1 MEAGPCDSAQAST
14 DYLEIRD
21 RWFILRMCTVHLTT
35 KFLSS
40 REMVKPWEY
49 CAMNSVGRRVEM
61 RCFKV
66 VDGGTGFIIM
76 VRGED
81 GPCRRSP
88 VPGNSRCL
96 SGFIIDLPG

>member
-1 MEAGPCDSAQAST
+1 MEVGPCDSAQAST

-40 REMVKPWEY
+40 RKMLKQWEY

-61 RCFKV
+61 SCFKV
-66 VDGGTGFIIM
+66 VQGVTGFIIM
-76 VRGED
+76 VLGED
-81 GPCRRSP
+81 GTGSLIPELEKSM
-88 VPGNSRCL
+88 S
-96 SGFIIDLPG
+96 

>member
-1 MEAGPCDSAQAST
+1 MDLLDGGRPFRLSPGFD

-21 RWFILRMCTVHLTT
+21 RWFILRMYKVHLTT

-40 REMVKPWEY
+40 REMVKPWAY

-66 VDGGTGFIIM
+66 VQGVTGFIIM
-76 VRGED
+76 VLGED
-81 GPCRRSP
+81 GTGSLIPEPEKST
-88 VPGNSRCL
+88 
-96 SGFIIDLPG
+96 F

>member
-21 RWFILRMCTVHLTT
+21 RWFNLRMCKVHLTT

-40 REMVKPWEY
+40 TEMVKPWEY
-49 CAMNSVGRRVEM
+49 CAMNSVGRRVVM

-66 VDGGTGFIIM
+66 VQGVTGFIIM
-76 VRGED
+76 VLGED
-81 GPCRRSP
+81 GTGSLIPEPEKST
-88 VPGNSRCL
+88 
-96 SGFIIDLPG
+96 F

>member
-1 MEAGPCDSAQAST
+1 MEAGPCYSAQAST

-40 REMVKPWEY
+40 REIVKPWEY
-49 CAMNSVGRRVEM
+49 CAMNSVGRKVEM

-66 VDGGTGFIIM
+66 VQGVTGFIIM
-76 VRGED
+76 VLGED
-81 GPCRRSP
+81 GTGSLIPEPEKSM
-88 VPGNSRCL
+88 S
-96 SGFIIDLPG
+96 

>member
-21 RWFILRMCTVHLTT
+21 RWFILRMCTVHLIT

-40 REMVKPWEY
+40 GEMVKPWEY
-49 CAMNSVGRRVEM
+49 CAMNSVGQNVEM

-66 VDGGTGFIIM
+66 VQGDTGFIIM
-76 VRGED
+76 VLGED
-81 GPCRRSP
+81 GTGSLIPEPEKST
-88 VPGNSRCL
+88 
-96 SGFIIDLPG
+96 F